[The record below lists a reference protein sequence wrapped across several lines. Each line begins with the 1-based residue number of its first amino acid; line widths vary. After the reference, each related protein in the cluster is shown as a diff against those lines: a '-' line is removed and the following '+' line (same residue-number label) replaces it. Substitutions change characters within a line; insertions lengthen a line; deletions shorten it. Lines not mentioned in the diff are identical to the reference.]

1 MLLQR
6 LKLGFGDP
14 VTREIA
20 EPVFTKTSRCFHIW
34 KVSNI
39 ESSKGTNY
47 KRRGI
52 LNRPI
57 SGANSFCQI
66 QPSLGGN
73 GCGKALPSLI
83 QFLRHPMAGLRG
95 TGAEGKHCQL

>member
-39 ESSKGTNY
+39 ESSKDTNY
-47 KRRGI
+47 QRRRI
-52 LNRPI
+52 LNHPI
-57 SGANSFCQI
+57 PGAQTVSF
-66 QPSLGGN
+66 
-73 GCGKALPSLI
+73 
-83 QFLRHPMAGLRG
+83 F
-95 TGAEGKHCQL
+95 